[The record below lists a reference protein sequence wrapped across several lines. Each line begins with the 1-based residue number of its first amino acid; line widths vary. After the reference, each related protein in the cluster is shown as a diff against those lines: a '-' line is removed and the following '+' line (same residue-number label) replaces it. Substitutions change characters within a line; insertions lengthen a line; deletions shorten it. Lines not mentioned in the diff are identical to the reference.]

1 VIAAMARSLILVL
14 GVALILVGLFVLLRP
29 NTPTAAP
36 QTREFDLRI
45 SDEVMEPSNVTVTE
59 GDRVVLRISTNS
71 PIEVHV
77 HGYDIEQEAEP
88 DEPARLSFEA
98 DLTGRFEIEDHET
111 EEELGTL
118 VVEPR

>member
-1 VIAAMARSLILVL
+1 MARPLILVV
-14 GVALILVGLFVLLRP
+14 GVVLILAALFVLLRP
-29 NTPTAAP
+29 NAPTAGP

-45 SDEVMEPSNVTVTE
+45 SDDVMEPSDIAVTE
-59 GDRVVLRISTNS
+59 GDRVVLRISTDS
-71 PIEVHV
+71 PTELHV

-88 DEPARLSFEA
+88 GEPARLSFEA
-98 DLTGRFEIEDHET
+98 DLTGRFEIENHET

>member
-1 VIAAMARSLILVL
+1 
-14 GVALILVGLFVLLRP
+14 LFVLLRP
-29 NTPTAAP
+29 KRAHAGP

-45 SDEVMEPSNVTVTE
+45 SGEVMEPSDITLTE
-59 GDRVVLRISTNS
+59 GERVVLRISTDS
-71 PIEVHV
+71 PLEVHP
-77 HGYDIEQEAEP
+77 HGYDSEREGEP
-88 DEPARLSFEA
+88 NEPARLPFEA

>member
-1 VIAAMARSLILVL
+1 MARPLVLVL
-14 GVALILVGLFVLLRP
+14 GIALVLAGLFVLLRP
-29 NTPTAAP
+29 NSPPAGP

-45 SDEVMEPSNVTVTE
+45 REEVMEPSDITVAE
-59 GDRVVLRISTNS
+59 GDRVVLRISTDS
-71 PIEVHV
+71 PLEVHV
-77 HGYDIEQEAEP
+77 HGYDIERELEP

-98 DLTGRFEIEDHET
+98 DLTGRFEIEAHET